1 MPIVDIINNNY
12 IINNY
17 SISSIPYTSNDIS
30 INEDIHEDNSDSS
43 SNSSIDS
50 NKHNFLDNNCYFIK
64 LKNNNLKSK
73 KNIRKLLKI

>member
-43 SNSSIDS
+43 SDSSIDA

-64 LKNNNLKSK
+64 LKNNNLKFK
-73 KNIRKLLKI
+73 KNIRKLFKI